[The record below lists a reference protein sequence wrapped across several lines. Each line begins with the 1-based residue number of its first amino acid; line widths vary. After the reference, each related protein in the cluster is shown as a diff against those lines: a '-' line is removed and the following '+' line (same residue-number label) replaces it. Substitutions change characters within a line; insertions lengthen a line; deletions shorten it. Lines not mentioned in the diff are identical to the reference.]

1 MADDPKTAAEELLAA
16 FTGSASD
23 DPPADH
29 PVHRRHRPS
38 GGAGIHADLKTFTAR
53 KTMGT
58 TVITALVAQNT
69 HGVSRVYPI
78 DVDFVADQFESVL
91 GDLPVDATKSGMLG
105 SRDLVELVVDRAAE
119 GRLGFYTVDPVMIAT
134 SGHRLLEP
142 MPLTPCAPTCCPSP
156 TSSPP
161 TSPRR
166 PC

>member
-1 MADDPKTAAEELLAA
+1 MT
-16 FTGSASD
+16 TR
-23 DPPADH
+23 PPITLSIAGTD
-29 PVHRRHRPS
+29 PS

-134 SGHRLLEP
+134 SGHRLLEADAVDAVGEAAGVTDGAAVFAGAAVGETARVTVTVSW
-142 MPLTPCAPTCCPSP
+142 LIVGW
-156 TSSPP
+156 
-161 TSPRR
+161 
-166 PC
+166 